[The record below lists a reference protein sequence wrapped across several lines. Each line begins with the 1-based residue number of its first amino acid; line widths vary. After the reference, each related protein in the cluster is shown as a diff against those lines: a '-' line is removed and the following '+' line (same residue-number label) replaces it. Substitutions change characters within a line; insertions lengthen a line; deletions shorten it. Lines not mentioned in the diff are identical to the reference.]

1 MKGVKYE
8 TDLDVRLPNT
18 TAKNMKSKQLANV
31 LIKILGLSLC
41 VQSVMHVVTGIFNI
55 LASSRMPFLWANF
68 VSGAILAAIGISLI
82 VKSRDVAGVLFKNE
96 DE

>member
-1 MKGVKYE
+1 
-8 TDLDVRLPNT
+8 
-18 TAKNMKSKQLANV
+18 MKSKQLANV

-41 VQSVMHVVTGIFNI
+41 TQSVMHGVSGILNI
-55 LASSRMPFLWANF
+55 LANSRMPFVWINF

-82 VKSRDVAGVLFKNE
+82 VKSRDVSGFLFKNE